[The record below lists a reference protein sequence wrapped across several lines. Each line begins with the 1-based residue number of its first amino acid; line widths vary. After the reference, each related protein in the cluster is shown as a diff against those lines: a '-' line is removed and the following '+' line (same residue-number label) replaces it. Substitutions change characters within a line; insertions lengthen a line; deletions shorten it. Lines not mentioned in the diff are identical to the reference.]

1 MQEKR
6 RGVQEG
12 SGDRLARAEK
22 LAPQGGASATGRNK
36 ERKSRRAGKN

>member
-6 RGVQEG
+6 RDAQEG

-22 LAPQGGASATGRNK
+22 LALLGGASATGRK
-36 ERKSRRAGKN
+36 